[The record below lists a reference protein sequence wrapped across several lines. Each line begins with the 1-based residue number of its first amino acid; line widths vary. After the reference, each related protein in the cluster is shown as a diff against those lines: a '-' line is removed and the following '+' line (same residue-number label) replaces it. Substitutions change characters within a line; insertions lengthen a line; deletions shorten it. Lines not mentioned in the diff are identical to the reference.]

1 MSILKELEELT
12 NANIISQETAG
23 KITGFYENKKSYSY
37 NKLFIIFGIL
47 GAILVGL
54 GIILIIAHNW
64 DELSRQIKTTFALA
78 PMVIGQIIAVY
89 VILKKY
95 KSTAWTESSSIF
107 LFFTVGACISLISQ
121 IYNMPGELSSFILLW
136 MLLILPIIY
145 LLKSSATSLL
155 YLIGITT
162 YACETGYGFHN
173 TEESITYWLLL
184 AAILPYYYMLYKNR
198 PTSNFMTFHNWLIPG
213 SLIITLGTVANNNE
227 ELMYIAYFS
236 LFALFL
242 LIGNLKSFKNQKF
255 INQGYHILGS
265 LGTVF
270 LLLLLSFNWFWED
283 INDKTNFD
291 YVFASAEFITSA
303 IIALLATI
311 LLIYQR
317 KKEPLT
323 IDRPYEYVYLLF
335 IIFFIVGVSTTI
347 PVIFINILIFAL
359 GVLTIRKGARK
370 DHLGLLNYGL
380 LIITAL
386 ITCRF
391 FDTDI
396 NFIFR
401 GLLFISVGIG
411 FFITNYK
418 MLKKRQKNQTP

>member
-12 NANIISQETAG
+12 NANIISQETAD
-23 KITGFYENKKSYSY
+23 KITDFYESKKSFSY

-64 DELSRQIKTTFALA
+64 DNLSRQIKTTFALA
-78 PMVIGQIIAVY
+78 PMIIGQIIAAY

-107 LFFTVGACISLISQ
+107 LFFTVGAAISLISQ

-162 YACETGYGFHN
+162 YAVETGYGFHN

-184 AAILPYYYMLYKNR
+184 IAILPYYYMLYKNK

-213 SLIITLGTVANNNE
+213 TLIITLGTIANNNE

-236 LFALFL
+236 LFALYL
-242 LIGNLKSFKNQKF
+242 LIGNLKSFKSMKF

-270 LLLLLSFNWFWED
+270 LLLLMSFNWFWED
-283 INDKTNFD
+283 INDKTNFN
-291 YVFASAEFITSA
+291 YVFTSAEFITA
-303 IIALLATI
+303 TIITILATI
-311 LLIYQR
+311 LLVYQR

-335 IIFFIVGVSTTI
+335 IIFFIVGISTTI
-347 PVIFINILIFAL
+347 PVIFINILAFAL
-359 GVLTIRKGARK
+359 GVLTIRKGAKK

-380 LIITAL
+380 LLITAL

-391 FDTDI
+391 FDTDL

-401 GLLFISVGIG
+401 GLMFITVGIG

-418 MLKKRQKNQTP
+418 MLKKRQKK